1 MRLKKILIVFSLFLV
16 AFFFVG
22 CKKDSKKPYFVLIET
37 NEKIANN
44 KVINV
49 PQGGKLENVI
59 KTVNMSGTVTFSLF
73 DETGNSAVLV
83 DYNDILNPEHRVMV
97 VARNEN
103 GDMVNVIITINL
115 VDTQAPI
122 LTIKETE
129 ISLMQ
134 TLSYNL
140 KANINSAIDPG
151 RGHFT
156 DDVQFDVTGLPGAKV
171 VNGVL
176 DTTDCAPGTG
186 EVVYHYTDPGNNEV
200 RVSLEVTVTEL
211 VDALLYDVLDT
222 DGNVIDSI
230 SHTMVWNPVLYSQYT
245 IQEIAWG
252 TDNLQHVIGLTYDYV
267 KWYSKNAPERLVAQW
282 SIIYICDETG
292 YLKYV
297 RHYQTN
303 ELYVT
308 DVQKEEVDADGNVVG
323 AVDENGK
330 PIMVPGVVS
339 KDVDTI
345 TDWSTGDAT
354 SYNGAYKY
362 THTGR
367 MLANIFEHMEEGDY
381 CLVFVND
388 GTNADGSP
396 RATGDT
402 IFTSNDTT
410 RGLMTSVKFTGTIP
424 TFNAEEMGP
433 VIYVPVTETGSI
445 TTTLTRGDETPDFLE
460 GIYGF
465 IGNKDNTL
473 DLTGLGIMCDSNLA
487 PVDFNL
493 SAITNEEI
501 FAQFAKDNREM
512 FEEVCRYRG
521 LDYVAGDETEYYELF
536 ANLKAD
542 IFARWLENQAVT
554 YYYSITYTDETT
566 GLSDR
571 VYRIYKVC
579 YPEVTLDLEIP
590 GLTFV
595 KVTIDED
602 PFKSEA
608 PEFTYADFGVKVDN
622 QYALKTNNDGQTYVN
637 TTDYTSFFYVY
648 SKEVLSTFYTDE
660 TYPVLTGLVVVLDAE
675 GKVVGVRNSLE
686 DTEGTDTVFDGTNWV
701 TNSNG
706 KTQTQ
711 VMDGLVDLVPENG
724 YVAIFPADGGEN
736 KVLAYALAKFVGT
749 TEEPADLT
757 NVTVSFETYK
767 ASSQTPVKF
776 TTQKVDI
783 CGTLYDVAVDQRFLL
798 TQDETYTFVG
808 ASSLYSGYLQAI
820 TRDMYDEL
828 GIKDL
833 GFYMSGSDVFAII
846 CDENGKA
853 IEWRQLWGHM
863 ILDGLLWCANDA
875 DGNPLWDHGTGNI
888 FEGLDEAIPEGGF
901 VLFGCAGGG
910 WLNEIASVTGLAWAY
925 SGKAISGIVNELPKT
940 VDMFWGGKNFTAT
953 YDDPSMWAQDTVNWY
968 GWVCRFGD
976 QGDTLHVV
984 SYEHSDY
991 LDICNGVGGDGFG
1004 LVLDANNKFVAALLA
1019 PAWGETHTLVTV
1031 VDGAIVRSEVAPG
1044 ENFYGLKDMIPVGGK
1059 FIYANRFSENENLAQ
1074 KFTDLFNKMSDEE
1087 ILEADFFTTD
1097 PFPTV
1102 KEIEIT
1108 WAGTK
1113 YVATLDDPSMWQIDA
1128 SGYGWTGRIP
1138 ANNNTLHVVTYDNRQ
1153 LLDVCSNQWGQD
1165 IIILDANN
1173 KLSSL
1178 ILAATWGNETTD
1190 YTLIKV
1196 VDGQI
1201 VRTTINM
1208 GTNWF
1213 GAKDLIPEGG
1223 KLIYVG
1229 VWGDTVN
1236 LGTTFE
1242 PLLSAL
1248 TDEKLLSIDFIESDP
1263 FSTSTGDDPVEEA
1276 PVIDG
1281 GNLVLTVGETST
1293 TMGPGGMNTE
1303 RHWGSSFAANTAGN
1317 ADWYF
1322 GLSEQNKSLNPDL
1335 TCNGGI
1341 AVIVDKD
1348 GLIQYLAVNTEGVNK
1363 TFTRTETG
1371 MTEGTLADTNVL
1383 NGVNDLLPTGGMLI
1397 FANDLGTD
1405 SGYHLALNLFTA
1417 LASLSVEELA
1427 TATLSFVA

>member
-37 NEKIANN
+37 NEKITNN

-59 KTVNMSGTVTFSLF
+59 KTVNLSGTVSYSLF
-73 DETGNSAVLV
+73 DETGNSAVLI

-103 GDMVNVIITINL
+103 GDMVNVIITVKL

-129 ISLMQ
+129 ITLMQ
-134 TLSYNL
+134 SLSYNL

-156 DDVQFDVTGLPGAKV
+156 DNVEYDVTGLPGAKV

-176 DTTDCAPGTG
+176 DTTDCAPGVG

-200 RVSLEVTVTEL
+200 RVSLKVTVTEL
-211 VDALLYDVLDT
+211 VDAVLYDVLDA
-222 DGNVIDSI
+222 DGNVIDSV

-267 KWYSKNAPERLVAQW
+267 KWYSENAPERLVAQW
-282 SIIYICDETG
+282 SIVYICDETG

-308 DVQKEEVDADGNVVG
+308 DVQKEEVDADGNVTG
-323 AVDENGK
+323 AVDADGN

-367 MLANIFEHMEEGDY
+367 MLANIFDHMDEGDY

-388 GTNADGSP
+388 GTNADGSA
-396 RATGDT
+396 RATGDV

-424 TFNAEEMGP
+424 EFNANEMGP
-433 VIYVPVTETGSI
+433 VIYVPVTDEGSI
-445 TTTLTRGDETPDFLE
+445 TTTLTRGDEAPNFLD

-465 IGNKDNTL
+465 VGNKDNKL
-473 DLTGLGIMCDSNLA
+473 DLTDLGVMCDSNLA

-493 SAITNEEI
+493 SAITNDEI
-501 FAQFAKDNREM
+501 FAQFAEDNREM

-536 ANLKAD
+536 ANLKSD
-542 IFARWLENQAVT
+542 IFARWLENQTVT

-571 VYRIYKVC
+571 VYRIYKVK
-579 YPEVTLDLEIP
+579 YPEVTLDLKIP

-602 PFKSEA
+602 VFKSES
-608 PEFTYADFGVKVDN
+608 PEFTYEDFGVKVDN
-622 QYALKTNNDGQTYVN
+622 QYALKTNTDGQTYIN
-637 TTDYTSFFYVY
+637 TADYTSFFYVY
-648 SKEVLSTFYTDE
+648 SKEVLSTFYTDT
-660 TYPVLTGLVVVLDAE
+660 TYPVLAGLVVVLDAE
-675 GKVVGVRNSLE
+675 GKVVGVRNSLGE
-686 DTEGTDTVFDGTNWV
+686 TEGTDTVFDGSNWV
-701 TNSNG
+701 TNTNG

-711 VMDGLVDLVPENG
+711 VMDGLVGLVPENG
-724 YVAIFPADGGEN
+724 YVAIFPADGNEN

-749 TEEPADLT
+749 TEAPADLT
-757 NVTVSFETYK
+757 DVTVSFETYK

-776 TTQKVDI
+776 RTQKVDI
-783 CGTLYDVAVDQRFLL
+783 CGTTYDVAVDQRFLL
-798 TQDETYTFVG
+798 TPDDTYTFVG

-833 GFYMSGSDVFAII
+833 GFSTSGSDVFAII
-846 CDENGKA
+846 CDADGKA

-863 ILDGLLWCANDA
+863 ILDGLLWCASDA
-875 DGNPLWDHGTGNI
+875 DGNLLWDYNTGNI

-910 WLNEIASVTGLAWAY
+910 WLNEISSVTGLAWAY
-925 SGKAISGIVNELPKT
+925 SGKPISGIVTELPKT
-940 VDMFWGGKNFTAT
+940 LDLFWGGKNYTVS
-953 YDDPSMWAQDTVNWY
+953 YDDPAMWATDPNWY
-968 GWVCRFGD
+968 EFVARYID
-976 QGDTLHVV
+976 QGDTLHIVT
-984 SYEHSDY
+984 YEHSDY
-991 LDICNGVGGDGFG
+991 LDICNGGAGDGFA
-1004 LVLDANNKFVAALLA
+1004 LVLDANNKFVAALLG
-1019 PAWGETHTLVTV
+1019 PAWGNTQTLVTV
-1031 VDGAIVRSEVAPG
+1031 DGDALVRETVAPG
-1044 ENFYGLKDMIPVGGK
+1044 DNFYGLKDMIPEGGK
-1059 FIYANRFSENENLAQ
+1059 FIYANRFGEKQNLAQ
-1074 KFTDLFNKMSDEE
+1074 KFTDLFNQMSDKE
-1087 ILEADFFTTD
+1087 ILEADFFTSD
-1097 PFPTV
+1097 PFPAV
-1102 KEIEIT
+1102 KEMEIT
-1108 WAGTK
+1108 WAGRTF
-1113 YVATLDDPSMWQIDA
+1113 VASLDDAEMWKIDT
-1128 SGYGWTGRIP
+1128 SGYGFVARMP
-1138 ANNNTLHVVTYDNRQ
+1138 ANNNTLHVVTYDNKQ
-1153 LLDVCSNQWGQD
+1153 LLDVCGAQWGQD
-1165 IIILDANN
+1165 ILILDENN

-1178 ILAATWGNETTD
+1178 ILANWWGNSDTE

-1196 VDGQI
+1196 ENGAI
-1201 VRTTINM
+1201 VRTTVPM
-1208 GTNWF
+1208 GENWF

-1223 KLIYVG
+1223 KLIFIG
-1229 VWGDTVN
+1229 RWGNAIN
-1236 LGTTFE
+1236 LADIFD
-1242 PLLSAL
+1242 PLFSAL
-1248 TDEKLLSIDFIESDP
+1248 TDDELLTLNFIDSDP
-1263 FSTSTGDDPVEEA
+1263 FAA
-1276 PVIDG
+1276 PVVDG
-1281 GNLVLTVGETST
+1281 GNLVLTVGENST
-1293 TMGPGGMNTE
+1293 TMGPGGMNTS
-1303 RHWGSSFAANTAGN
+1303 RHWGSSFTANTAGN
-1317 ADWYF
+1317 SDWYF
-1322 GLSEQNKSLNPDL
+1322 GLSEQNKSWNPDL
-1335 TCNGGI
+1335 TCDGGI

-1348 GLIQYLAVNTEGVNK
+1348 GLIQYVAVNVGDVNK

-1383 NGVNDLLPTGGMLI
+1383 NGVNDLLPTCGMLV
-1397 FANDLGTD
+1397 FANACDTDTYTLAIDLF
-1405 SGYHLALNLFTA
+1405 NA
-1417 LASLSVEELA
+1417 LATLSVEELA
-1427 TATLSFVA
+1427 TATLTFVK